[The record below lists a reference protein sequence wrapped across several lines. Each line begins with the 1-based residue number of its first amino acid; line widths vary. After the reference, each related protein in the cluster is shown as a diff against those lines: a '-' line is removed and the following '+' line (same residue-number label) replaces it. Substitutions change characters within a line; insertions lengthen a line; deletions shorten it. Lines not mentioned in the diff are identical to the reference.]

1 MSDEDFACPDTPE
14 ELSSE
19 PSSPPQQEASGDWRK
34 TANQT
39 RQFFVSLTESGFT
52 AAESLELVKVVIRTA
67 AEHGL
72 SQGNG

>member
-19 PSSPPQQEASGDWRK
+19 PSSPPRLEASGDWRN

-39 RQFFVSLTESGFT
+39 RQFFVSLTDSGFS
-52 AAESLELVKVVIRTA
+52 AEEALEVVKVVIRTA
-67 AEHGL
+67 VEHGL